1 MSYVANYE
9 TLKRPY
15 ICKVLTASSGEEF
28 HVALNFSND
37 SEREEMS
44 AELIYEHLENCITYI
59 EDKAKTI
66 SIIPLNEPI
75 GMEPWP
81 AKGWGELE
89 WANAEINLW
98 FNYIYYKEEGSLP
111 QSDSISM
118 DIQIGTGESSNN
130 HTHEGAEDHTHD
142 PETGDE
148 IPNA

>member
-9 TLKRPY
+9 PLKRPY

-28 HVALNFSND
+28 HVSLNYSND

-59 EDKAKTI
+59 EDKAKTM

-98 FNYIYYKEEGSLP
+98 FNYIYYKAEGSIP
-111 QSDSISM
+111 ESDAINLNLEV
-118 DIQIGTGESSNN
+118 GVGEAEDD
-130 HTHEGAEDHTHD
+130 HTHDGSEDHTHD
-142 PETGDE
+142 SATGDE
-148 IPNA
+148 TPNA

>member
-59 EDKAKTI
+59 EDKAKTMSVI
-66 SIIPLNEPI
+66 ALNEPI
-75 GMEPWP
+75 GTEQWP

-89 WANAEINLW
+89 WANNEITLW
-98 FNYIYYKEEGSLP
+98 FNYTYYREEGSLP
-111 QSDSISM
+111 QSEAIDLNLT
-118 DIQIGTGESSNN
+118 IGVGE
-130 HTHEGAEDHTHD
+130 AEDDHTHD
-142 PETGDE
+142 PATGDE

>member
-9 TLKRPY
+9 PLKRPY

-28 HVALNFSND
+28 HIALNYSND

-59 EDKAKTI
+59 EDKAKTM

-89 WANAEINLW
+89 WANNEINLW
-98 FNYIYYKEEGSLP
+98 FNYIYYKEERSVPVSEPL
-111 QSDSISM
+111 DLTI
-118 DIQIGTGESSNN
+118 TTTTEESESN
-130 HTHEGAEDHTHD
+130 HDHDHDHEEPTA
-142 PETGDE
+142 
-148 IPNA
+148 NA

>member
-9 TLKRPY
+9 SLKRPY

-28 HVALNFSND
+28 HVALNFSNE

-59 EDKAKTI
+59 EDKAKTM

-98 FNYIYYKEEGSLP
+98 FMYIYYKAEGSLP
-111 QSDSISM
+111 VSGPLDLTI
-118 DIQIGTGESSNN
+118 TTTTEESESN
-130 HTHEGAEDHTHD
+130 HEHDHEHEEPT
-142 PETGDE
+142 T
-148 IPNA
+148 NA